1 MSTRLALITG
11 GTGFIGRSVLRKL
24 VEAGYTVRTLLKPA
38 RRSPHLPTGVPVE
51 VALAALSDARGLRAS
66 LVGVRTVIHLA
77 GAERTGDAAALQA
90 ADVEGTR
97 AMAEAA
103 AEAGVERFVY
113 VSHLGANRSAA
124 YPVLRAKALAEEHL
138 RDSGV
143 PYTIL
148 RSGVVFGA
156 QDHFTVAL
164 AMMLAASPIL
174 FLMPGDGSTL
184 LQPIWVEDLA
194 TIITWALEDAS
205 TRFRTYELGGP
216 EFISLAQ
223 VVQMIMP
230 AAGVTR
236 ILVPTRQPYL
246 RAGAWLMGRI
256 LPRPPLTP
264 FWLDYLAANRTAGLD
279 SVPRTFGLQPARLEA
294 HLDHLR
300 GHNWE
305 WELLGRQFSPRRGE
319 AA

>member
-24 VEAGYTVRTLLKPA
+24 IESDYAVRTLLKPA

-66 LVGVRTVIHLA
+66 LVGVHTVIHLA
-77 GAERTGDAAALQA
+77 GGERTGDPAALQTT
-90 ADVEGTR
+90 DVEGTR
-97 AMAEAA
+97 ALAEAA

-113 VSHLGANRSAA
+113 ISHLGANRSAA
-124 YPVLRAKALAEEHL
+124 YPVLRAKALAEESL
-138 RDSGV
+138 RESGV

-156 QDHFTVAL
+156 QDHFTVSL
-164 AMMLAASPIL
+164 AMMLAASPLL

-194 TIITWALEDAS
+194 TVVSWALEDPA
-205 TRFRTYELGGP
+205 TRFRTFELGGP
-216 EFISLAQ
+216 EFLSFAQ
-223 VVQMIMP
+223 IVALIMP

-236 ILVPTRQPYL
+236 ILVPTRQPFL
-246 RAGAWLMGRI
+246 RAGARLMARI
-256 LPRPPLTP
+256 LPRPPLTA
-264 FWLDYLAANRTAGLD
+264 FWLDYLAANRTTELD

-300 GHNWE
+300 GHNWD